1 MMPIIGVTIWKDFKD
16 SNVYETVNE
25 ANLNAI
31 AHNGGV
37 PIMLP
42 ITKDDRVIEQYL
54 DIVDGILFTGG
65 ADINPIIFGE
75 EPIKGLGS
83 IEFDRD
89 EFEVALY
96 KKAAVRNMPMLG
108 ICRGMQLMNVAAG
121 GNVYQDIYSQ
131 RPSTNS
137 HNPKIIFGGNEYH
150 SVLLKDNSRLNEIL
164 KSNDIKTN
172 SYHHQAVKDIAEG
185 YAATAYAKDGV
196 VEGIEANNLNFA
208 IGVQWHPEVMYEKYP
223 VHSNLFKA
231 FIDEAVKYN
240 LKHDYKAAFSEN

>member
-1 MMPIIGVTIWKDFKD
+1 MMPIIGVTVWKDFKN

-42 ITKDDRVIEQYL
+42 ITNDDKVIEQYL
-54 DIVDGILFTGG
+54 DTVDGILFTGG
-65 ADINPIIFGE
+65 EDINPMIFGE
-75 EPIKGLGS
+75 EPIKGLGN

-96 KKAAVRNMPMLG
+96 KKAAKRNMPMLG

-121 GNVYQDIYSQ
+121 GTVYQDVYNQ
-131 RPSTNS
+131 RPNTNS
-137 HNPKIIFGGNEYH
+137 HDPKIIFGGNEYH
-150 SVLLKDNSRLNEIL
+150 SVLIKDDSKLYEIFKKNEL
-164 KSNDIKTN
+164 KTN
-172 SYHHQAVKDIAEG
+172 SYHHQAVKDVADV
-185 YAATAYAKDGV
+185 YVATAFAKDGI
-196 VEGIEANNLNFA
+196 VEGIEATNLDFA

-223 VHSNLFKA
+223 HYKNLFKV
-231 FIDEAVKYN
+231 FVDESSKYSVK
-240 LKHDYKAAFSEN
+240 H